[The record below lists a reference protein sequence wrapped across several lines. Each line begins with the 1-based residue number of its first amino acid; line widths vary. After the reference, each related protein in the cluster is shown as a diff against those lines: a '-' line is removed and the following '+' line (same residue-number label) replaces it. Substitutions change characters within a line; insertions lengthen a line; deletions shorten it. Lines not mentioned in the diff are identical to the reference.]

1 MNWWNRLRHREK
13 LEVQLQKEL
22 HFHPDEPRGRP
33 DSTRRFPRPSPGRL
47 TRIGLGGP
55 SK

>member
-13 LEVQLQKEL
+13 LEEQLQKEL
-22 HFHPDEPRGRP
+22 HFHLDEHAAFPQAKPGGRHV
-33 DSTRRFPRPSPGRL
+33 SGSAA
-47 TRIGLGGP
+47 P